1 LSFGG
6 RTFPW
11 NENGNGNENENH
23 TLYKC
28 GKWFDFSSLQVQLTE
43 ERKKMKTQEK
53 TDKVGG
59 NICEI

>member
-1 LSFGG
+1 
-6 RTFPW
+6 
-11 NENGNGNENENH
+11 
-23 TLYKC
+23 
-28 GKWFDFSSLQVQLTE
+28 VQLTE

>member
-1 LSFGG
+1 M
-6 RTFPW
+6 RM
-11 NENGNGNENENH
+11 EMEM
-23 TLYKC
+23 KM
-28 GKWFDFSSLQVQLTE
+28 KIIWFDFSSLQVQLTE